1 MGGGRKARFI
11 GRTRSSAVAAS
22 DSQEATMTESII
34 TAAAAVAA
42 LVAAGGAFYRW
53 GKVEEAISGLQKA
66 DERLQASIDQVREDV
81 RELRTILLSQQRSD

>member
-1 MGGGRKARFI
+1 
-11 GRTRSSAVAAS
+11 
-22 DSQEATMTESII
+22 MTESIV

-53 GKVEEAISGLQKA
+53 GIVEEAINGLQKS

-81 RELRTILLSQQRSD
+81 RELRLILLSQQRGD

>member
-1 MGGGRKARFI
+1 MTASI
-11 GRTRSSAVAAS
+11 VTAV
-22 DSQEATMTESII
+22 
-34 TAAAAVAA
+34 AAVAA

-53 GKVEEAISGLQKA
+53 GKVEEAIGGLQKA

>member
-1 MGGGRKARFI
+1 
-11 GRTRSSAVAAS
+11 
-22 DSQEATMTESII
+22 MTESVI

-53 GKVEEAISGLQKA
+53 GKVEAAINGLQKA

>member
-1 MGGGRKARFI
+1 
-11 GRTRSSAVAAS
+11 
-22 DSQEATMTESII
+22 MTESII

-53 GKVEEAISGLQKA
+53 GKVEEAISGLQKS
-66 DERLQASIDQVREDV
+66 DDRLQASIDQVREDV

>member
-1 MGGGRKARFI
+1 MGGGRKARFF
-11 GRTRSSAVAAS
+11 GRTRSSAVSAS
-22 DSQEATMTESII
+22 DSQDVTMTESVI

-53 GKVEEAISGLQKA
+53 GKVEAAINGLHKP

>member
-1 MGGGRKARFI
+1 
-11 GRTRSSAVAAS
+11 
-22 DSQEATMTESII
+22 MTETII

-81 RELRTILLSQQRSD
+81 RELRMILLNQQRSD